1 MNIDLTAYL
10 YKQIIVATKV
20 DSQASNTMTMF
31 YAPNVKIYRG
41 VDNEFRVSFKNKDQK
56 KINLLDKTVTLTVI
70 NKDDGV
76 SYLQRNVEV
85 VDAQLGLGKIRIT
98 ETDLLNL
105 DAKYYTYALRVT
117 DGEGNTDVAYVDDN
131 WGANGTLELVEG
143 VYPTFTASTEEN
155 FSSGNTGS
163 TIYLPATGNRNDAVH
178 TAQVYFSSA
187 FTGTL
192 KIEGSLS
199 PATQGIGNNDFVTIK
214 TLSYTAQEGTVSVT
228 WKGIYSAVRF
238 TRSTTTGTLS
248 KVLYRP

>member
-56 KINLLDKTVTLTVI
+56 TLTLNDRTATFTVI
-70 NKDDGV
+70 NKDDGTT
-76 SYLQRNVEV
+76 YLSRAIDI
-85 VDAQLGLGKIRIT
+85 VDSSLGLGKVSIT

-105 DAKYYTYALRVT
+105 DAKYYTYAIRVT
-117 DGEGNTDVAYVDDN
+117 DGEGNTDIAYVDDN

-143 VYPTFTASTEEN
+143 VYPTFDASTEED
-155 FSSGNTGS
+155 FGSGDTGS
-163 TIYLPATGNRNDAVH
+163 IIYLNPTGNRNDAIH

-192 KIEGSLS
+192 TIEGSLS
-199 PATQGIGNNDFVTIK
+199 PAVSGLNSDDFVTIK
-214 TLSYTAQEGTVSVT
+214 TLTYTGQEDSTSVT

-248 KVLYRP
+248 KVLYRS

>member
-105 DAKYYTYALRVT
+105 DAKYYTY
-117 DGEGNTDVAYVDDN
+117 
-131 WGANGTLELVEG
+131 
-143 VYPTFTASTEEN
+143 
-155 FSSGNTGS
+155 
-163 TIYLPATGNRNDAVH
+163 
-178 TAQVYFSSA
+178 
-187 FTGTL
+187 
-192 KIEGSLS
+192 
-199 PATQGIGNNDFVTIK
+199 
-214 TLSYTAQEGTVSVT
+214 
-228 WKGIYSAVRF
+228 
-238 TRSTTTGTLS
+238 
-248 KVLYRP
+248 